1 MHTTFK
7 VTHPQRP
14 HRIALAIAVLL
25 STHSAWAQTEPP
37 ADDKAEKPVQ
47 EAEKPAQE
55 AEKPAAEKDEEKPAP
70 KAAVGTGAKAK
81 APAEEQKLGTVVVT
95 GIRASIQSAISRK
108 RNAATVQDSIVAEDV
123 DKFPDKNVG
132 EALSR
137 ISGVQLSREFGEGS
151 QVAIRGVEPDLNR
164 VEVNGVSV
172 LNTSGSGG
180 RGAELRELAAE
191 LIASIDV
198 VKGVLP
204 NITEGGIGGT
214 VRITTRKPLDFKER
228 LIAGSLSAEQ
238 SSLRGGA
245 QPRGTLLLADKF
257 LDNRL
262 GLMANLVHDRVQ
274 TRNDYARNTSWFF
287 RRDWDFSQERTRPS
301 SDSEIAA
308 VQAAAGANPAANC
321 SALPTA
327 KQAACQQQWWDY
339 APNTPRLGLWTRDH
353 ERSSA
358 ELTAQYKFTDDLT
371 AYSSLQSNIQ
381 HQRLNDRNFG
391 TSFGDNTNNGSAG
404 TAAINKLA
412 TAAGGRAPVYNANG
426 TVLTAGTCGVAAPT
440 AANPLVTTSNHLV
453 TSYTVGDCMN
463 VEGQGGYGAFG
474 TSARDFKLDIK
485 STYFNN
491 GFGYKDGP
499 WRVDGQAARARST
512 YKNLTN
518 NISMSM
524 NAPGLTVTLDDRH
537 LPHFNFPAGYSPDDP
552 NAYYKADIQFRPS
565 ITENSEDMAKLDF
578 QRALEHDYFRRVWFG
593 GQYTE
598 RGANQYGGGQRVVS
612 NGGSLSSTADD
623 VLTMASN
630 VNGTLFY
637 DRLAPAV
644 RAGTSTQFTSPVA
657 YTNYV
662 SRAQMA
668 ALAAAALQPTQG
680 GFFNGYSGVSYPSS
694 WLSPSFQA
702 AAPSF
707 DTSLFN
713 FGHLYQS
720 PANDGNT
727 YAQLPAFDVRER
739 VTAGYARMD
748 FESELFDLPL
758 DGNFGLRYTDTSLAS
773 TGSSTFKTAV
783 WNPTK
788 NAFDVVGSATDF
800 VSLKRHYF
808 DILPS
813 LNLALTSLEGRL
825 ITRAGWGKVMARPDL
840 AKMAPNITC
849 TQGQGSD
856 VTHGGDGT
864 DDCTAGNPGLEPY
877 RATKYDLS
885 FEYYPSRDSQL
896 SLGLFRTDIKTYVLP
911 ARQRVG
917 SVDYLGDGTLYDVS
931 MWVNGAGAIT
941 QGAELAGRAPLTFLP
956 EWLSGY
962 GVDAN
967 ITRMAFKYE
976 PGNELVNPLDGSLL
990 PYPGMSR
997 TAYNVALWYD
1007 RDMINA
1013 RLAYHFRDRYYTGGN
1028 DVTGNP
1034 NFRDRTG
1041 YLDAKIQYRITDKFT
1056 VSVEGKNLT
1065 NQAELTY
1072 AGDLARPNE
1081 LAWSGRRYYLTAG
1094 FKL

>member
-1 MHTTFK
+1 MPSTLT
-7 VTHPQRP
+7 VIHPQRP
-14 HRIALAIAVLL
+14 HGIALAIAILL
-25 STHSAWAQTEPP
+25 STQAVRAQTEPATDNK
-37 ADDKAEKPVQ
+37 ADKPVQ
-47 EAEKPAQE
+47 EAEKPAADKP
-55 AEKPAAEKDEEKPAP
+55 AEKAAEEKAEEKAADKTPEKPAP
-70 KAAVGTGAKAK
+70 KAK
-81 APAEEQKLGTVVVT
+81 APEQSLGSVVVT
-95 GIRASIQSAISRK
+95 GIRASIQSAIDRK

-137 ISGVQLSREFGEGS
+137 ITGVQLTREFGEGS
-151 QVAIRGVEPDLNR
+151 KVAIRGVEPDLNR

-172 LNTSGSGG
+172 LGTDGQGG
-180 RGAELRELAAE
+180 RSAELRELAAE

-204 NITEGGIGGT
+204 NITEGGVGGT
-214 VRITTRKPLDFKER
+214 VSITTRKPLDFKER
-228 LIAGSLSAEQ
+228 VIAGSLAGER
-238 SSLRGGA
+238 SSLRGGT
-245 QPRGTLLLADKF
+245 QPRATLLLADKF

-262 GLMANLVHDRVQ
+262 GLMANLVRDKVY

-287 RRDWDFSQERTRPS
+287 RRDWDFSQERTRVS
-301 SDSEIAA
+301 SDAEVAA
-308 VQAAAGANPAANC
+308 VQAASGANPAANC

-339 APNTPRLGLWTRDH
+339 APNTPRLGIWSRDH
-353 ERSSA
+353 ERTSA
-358 ELTAQYKFTDDLT
+358 ELTAQYKFSDQLT
-371 AYSSLQSNIQ
+371 AYTSLQANSQ

-404 TAAINKLA
+404 TAAINRLA
-412 TAAGGRAPVYNANG
+412 TAAGGKAPVYNADG
-426 TVLTAGTCGVAAPT
+426 TVKTPGTCGAAAPT
-440 AANPLVTTSNHLV
+440 AANPLVTVSNHMV
-453 TSYTVGDCMN
+453 TGYTVGDCMN
-463 VEGQGGYGAFG
+463 VEGQGGYGAFS
-474 TSARDFKLDIK
+474 TSARDFQLDIK
-485 STYFNN
+485 SSYFNN
-491 GFGYKDGP
+491 GFAYKDGP
-499 WRVDGQAARARST
+499 WRIDGQASRARST

-524 NAPGLTVTLDDRH
+524 NAPGLAVTLDDQH
-537 LPHFNFPAGYSPDDP
+537 LPHFNFPAGFSPDDP
-552 NAYYKADIQFRPS
+552 NAYYRADVQFRPS

-578 QRALEHDYFRRVWFG
+578 QRALEHDNFRRVWFG
-593 GQYTE
+593 GQYSE

-612 NGGSLSSTADD
+612 NGSSLSSTADD
-623 VLTMASN
+623 VMTMAGN

-644 RAGTSTQFTSPVA
+644 RTGTSNQFSSPVA
-657 YTNYV
+657 YTNYI

-680 GFFNGYSGVSYPSS
+680 GFFSGYGGVSYPNG
-694 WLSPSFQA
+694 WLSPSFNA

-713 FGHLYQS
+713 FNHLYQS

-739 VTAGYARMD
+739 VTAGYVRMD
-748 FESELFDLPL
+748 FESELFGQPL
-758 DGNFGLRYTDTSLAS
+758 DGNFGLRYTDTSLSSA
-773 TGSSTFKTAV
+773 GSRTFKTAV
-783 WNPTK
+783 WNPAK
-788 NAFDVVGSATDF
+788 NAFDVLGSASDL

-808 DILPS
+808 DVLPS
-813 LNLALTSLEGRL
+813 VNLAMTSLGGDL

-849 TQGQGSD
+849 TIGQGSD
-856 VTHGGDGT
+856 TTHGGDGT

-911 ARQRVG
+911 SRQRVG
-917 SVDYLGDGTLYDVS
+917 SVDFLGDGTLYDVS

-941 QGAELAGRAPLTFLP
+941 QGAELAGRTALTFLP

-976 PGNELVNPLDGSLL
+976 PGNELINPLDGSVL

-1007 RDMINA
+1007 RNQINA
-1013 RLAYHFRDRYYTGGN
+1013 RVAYHFRDRFYTGGN

-1041 YLDAKIQYRITDKFT
+1041 YLDAKIQ
-1056 VSVEGKNLT
+1056 
-1065 NQAELTY
+1065 
-1072 AGDLARPNE
+1072 
-1081 LAWSGRRYYLTAG
+1081 
-1094 FKL
+1094 